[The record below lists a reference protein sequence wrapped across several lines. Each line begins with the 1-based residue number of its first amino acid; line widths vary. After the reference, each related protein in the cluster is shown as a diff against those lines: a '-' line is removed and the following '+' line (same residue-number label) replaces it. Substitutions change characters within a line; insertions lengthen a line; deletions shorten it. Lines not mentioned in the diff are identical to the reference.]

1 MGGKHLAQIGAIVF
15 VALAITVAL
24 LGLGT
29 KGRAP
34 TDAVP
39 AAPALSADPDPMA
52 RELMHC
58 QMIGEAG
65 ARDTACLAVW
75 AENRRRFLTP
85 GSAVPMAAPAPSDP
99 ADTTSDKGL

>member
-24 LGLGT
+24 LGLDT
-29 KGRAP
+29 KDSAP
-34 TDAVP
+34 TDAVLT
-39 AAPALSADPDPMA
+39 APALSADTDPMA
-52 RELMHC
+52 RELQHC

-65 ARDTACLAVW
+65 ARDTACLAAW

-85 GSAVPMAAPAPSDP
+85 ASAAPMAEPAASDP
-99 ADTTSDKGL
+99 AATTSDKGL

>member
-29 KGRAP
+29 KDSAP
-34 TDAVP
+34 TDAVL
-39 AAPALSADPDPMA
+39 AAPVLSADPDPMA
-52 RELMHC
+52 RELQHC
-58 QMIGEAG
+58 QMLGEDG
-65 ARDTACLAVW
+65 ARDTACLAAW

-85 GSAVPMAAPAPSDP
+85 GSAAPAPSEQ

>member
-1 MGGKHLAQIGAIVF
+1 MGGKHLGQIGAIVC
-15 VALAITVAL
+15 VTVAITVAL

-29 KGRAP
+29 KDSAP
-34 TDAVP
+34 TDAVL
-39 AAPALSADPDPMA
+39 ATPALSAEPDPMA
-52 RELMHC
+52 RELLHC

-65 ARDTACLAVW
+65 ARDTACLAAW

-85 GSAVPMAAPAPSDP
+85 GSAAPAPSDP